1 MFYAIS
7 SGFLVGLLGSFHCIG
22 MCGPIALALPIHQQN
37 TVQKILSLLTYN
49 LGRII
54 TYSFLGLIF
63 GLIGKTLFIGKY
75 QQVFSIVI
83 GSIILLFLLIP
94 FIGKKLNQGT
104 ILSKYHRM
112 IQQQLS
118 SLFKKEKN
126 ILNLFIIGIFNGLL
140 PCGLVYMAI
149 AGSLSTGNINHAILF
164 MLSFGLGTVPIM
176 FSVAFFGNYISQS
189 IRKKINKAVPFV
201 IGCMAVLLILRGMN
215 LGIPYISPKFEQTVN
230 GTTTTCCH
238 KE

>member
-83 GSIILLFLLIP
+83 GSIILLILLIP

-201 IGCMAVLLILRGMN
+201 IGCMAVLLIVRGMN

>member
-83 GSIILLFLLIP
+83 GSIILLILLIP

-176 FSVAFFGNYISQS
+176 FSVAFFGNYISQP

-201 IGCMAVLLILRGMN
+201 IGCMAVLLIVRGMN

>member
-83 GSIILLFLLIP
+83 GSIILLILLIP

>member
-83 GSIILLFLLIP
+83 GLIILLILLIP

-201 IGCMAVLLILRGMN
+201 IGCMAVLLIVRGMN

>member
-83 GSIILLFLLIP
+83 GSIILLILLIP

-126 ILNLFIIGIFNGLL
+126 IFNLFIIGIFNGLL

-201 IGCMAVLLILRGMN
+201 IGCMAVLLIVRGMN
-215 LGIPYISPKFEQTVN
+215 LGIPYISPKIEQTVN

>member
-201 IGCMAVLLILRGMN
+201 IGCMAVLLIVRGMN